1 MNWKKM
7 GSAALVAV
15 LMMSMPAFAAQ
26 EETTLSEAE
35 ALEQGA
41 AIEEFSEEDA
51 DAAEIG
57 EIGAFR
63 PADCGVP
70 AQEVYEYPYIG
81 LTATLTQAMRAWMD
95 SRDVFVAE
103 EEAYTENLDVDYAQM
118 RFFALT
124 EEQKTREVMS
134 VDFYAWQ
141 EELEKVGVLGV
152 YRKEQAGNLDALT
165 GCDVHEKMGESED
178 GAYEYY
184 LSTNSEGNAGFAA
197 ELKNTEVSISEMR
210 KIDFELGCTAFSVG
224 REEDVANVGN
234 FVTQDVFGQEY
245 TQDVFA
251 QYDLTLVNA
260 FATWC
265 SPCVNEMPELE
276 QLRQVFEQNG
286 VKLGVV
292 AMVMDSKT
300 QSGVDENAVE
310 LAKVL
315 YERSGAQFPFLIP
328 DDGALNGRLTG
339 IQAYPESFFV
349 DSKGNI
355 VSDPYVGANNLEGWT
370 QVVDQEFAKL
380 SGEN

>member
-1 MNWKKM
+1 M
-7 GSAALVAV
+7 GSAALIAV
-15 LMMSMPAFAAQ
+15 LMMSMPAFAARA
-26 EETTLSEAE
+26 EKGISLEE
-35 ALEQGA
+35 ALAQGA
-41 AIEEFSEEDA
+41 VVENFSEDDA
-51 DAAEIG
+51 ELAEVG
-57 EIGAFR
+57 EMGVFR

-70 AQEVYEYPYIG
+70 AQEIYEYPYIG
-81 LTATLTQAMRAWMD
+81 LTATLTQEMRAWMD
-95 SRDVFVAE
+95 DRDVFVAT

-134 VDFYAWQ
+134 VDLYAWQ
-141 EELEKVGVLGV
+141 DELEKVGVLGV
-152 YRKEQAGNLDALT
+152 YRKEQIANLDALT
-165 GCDVHEKMGESED
+165 GCDVHEKVGESAD

-184 LSTNSEGNAGFAA
+184 LSTNSEGNADFVA
-197 ELKNTEVSISEMR
+197 ELKNTLVSISEMR
-210 KIDFELGCTAFSVG
+210 KIDFELGCTAFAIG
-224 REEDVANVGN
+224 REEDVANVGD

-276 QLRQVFEQNG
+276 QLRQAFEQKG

-292 AMVMDSKT
+292 AMVMDSKM
-300 QSGVDENAVE
+300 QSGVDENAVA

-328 DDGALNGRLTG
+328 DDGALNGRLNG
-339 IQAYPESFFV
+339 LQAYPESFFV
-349 DSKGNI
+349 DSEGNI
-355 VSDPYVGANNLEGWT
+355 VSDPYVGANDLEGWT
-370 QVVDQEFAKL
+370 QVVEQELAKL